1 MNDSPKKRRTPD
13 QVAALRERMTK
24 KTYIIRS
31 TKDQGVYKKGE
42 VIRTVTLEN
51 GEDPATLRNGLMY
64 EVTVAELGIFN
75 RTVELMFLRS
85 TEKNRLKNR
94 LEKLNKKAFA
104 LLGTYCEQEYTSWHS
119 VQMTLVRKAI
129 FDHYFENYTS

>member
-1 MNDSPKKRRTPD
+1 
-13 QVAALRERMTK
+13 MTK

-85 TEKNRLKNR
+85 SEKNRLKNR
-94 LEKLNKKAFA
+94 LEKLNKKAFDV
-104 LLGTYCEQEYTSWHS
+104 LENYNQYECISIHS

-129 FDHYFENYTS
+129 FYHYFENYTS